1 MGHDTSAP
9 TPRRPTEAIMRP
21 AGFAPPRPAMRLA
34 DDGWAGSPAAE
45 PLTKPVGTAC
55 EQALLMAASK
65 VTANLQRGWSSVEG
79 CAVGITGAI
88 VAGSGDR
95 LLRRAA

>member
-21 AGFAPPRPAMRLA
+21 ASFAPPRPAMRLA
-34 DDGWAGSPAAE
+34 HHGWAGSPAVE
-45 PLTKPVGTAC
+45 PLTKPAGTAC
-55 EQALLMAASK
+55 EQALLVSASR
-65 VTANLQRGWSSVEG
+65 VTANLQGGWAPVEG

-88 VAGSGDR
+88 VDGIGDR
-95 LLRRAA
+95 LLGRAK